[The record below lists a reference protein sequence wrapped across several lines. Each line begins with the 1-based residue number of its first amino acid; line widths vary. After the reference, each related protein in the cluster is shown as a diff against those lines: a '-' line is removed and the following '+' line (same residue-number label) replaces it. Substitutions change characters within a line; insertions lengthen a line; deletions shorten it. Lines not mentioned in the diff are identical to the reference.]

1 MKEKTM
7 PPSERLHSKEA
18 NVQEILEI
26 QHQLRDALR
35 EVTKELKDKLKPEEL
50 DAIEAEYQTLINLFE
65 TLKDGKIRIVL
76 FGKTNAGKSSVAN
89 SILGDDVYNV
99 DVGMG
104 AKVQADGII
113 DYGKWRVIDS
123 PGFMYSKSDD
133 DCAVQEIKRCHGRIF
148 VLDSEPFEPELKMFD
163 DVASFFEA
171 PTIIFFNKWDSVE
184 KSMPTKDREKIRQ
197 LVVQKMSKY
206 VEDPS
211 RDIIFGSAR
220 VYDAQLDK
228 FIRQDVPQLI
238 DRMYDTAG
246 DLGLVVNIINPAEKA
261 SSNITSRLYEVRQNA
276 ARRII
281 SSYATGC
288 AWGSLL
294 PYSSL
299 TSTPL
304 IIHNMNIAICKVM
317 GVNEEDT
324 LKAERISEVFWK
336 AIRESVGVETAWSTA
351 AILFAPFTF
360 GGSLLVGAI
369 GTAMEWDNNVLRVQV
384 VGEALLEYIQSD
396 FQPIGDVN
404 LFFENMR
411 QKIKDRDLYSKK

>member
-1 MKEKTM
+1 MPSSEK
-7 PPSERLHSKEA
+7 LHPKEA
-18 NVQEILEI
+18 NIQDILEI
-26 QHQLRDALR
+26 QNQLSEALR
-35 EVTKELKDKLKPEEL
+35 EVTRELQDKLKPEEL
-50 DAIEAEYQTLINLFE
+50 DAIKAEYQTLIELFE

-89 SILGDDVYNV
+89 SILGADVYNV
-99 DVGMG
+99 DIGMG

-133 DCAVQEIKRCHGRIF
+133 NCAVQEIKRCHGRIF
-148 VLDSEPFEPELKMFD
+148 VIDSEPFEPELRMFD
-163 DVASFFEA
+163 DVANFFEA
-171 PTIIFFNKWDSVE
+171 PTIVFFNKWDSVE
-184 KSMPTKDREKIRQ
+184 KSMPTKDREKVRQ

-211 RDIIFGSAR
+211 KDIIFGSAR
-220 VYDAQLDK
+220 TYDMQLDT
-228 FIRQDVPQLI
+228 FVRQGIPQLL

-246 DLGLVVNIINPAEKA
+246 DLGLVINIINPAEKV
-261 SSNITSRLYEVRQNA
+261 SSNITNRLFEVRQNA

-281 SSYATGC
+281 GSYATGC
-288 AWGSLL
+288 AWGSII

-317 GVNEEDT
+317 GVNEEDI
-324 LKAERISEVFWK
+324 LKAEKISDVFWK
-336 AIRESVGVETAWSTA
+336 AIRESVGVEAAWSTA
-351 AILFAPFTF
+351 AVLFAPFTF

-396 FQPIGDVN
+396 FQPISDVN

-411 QKIKDRDLYSKK
+411 RKIKERGLYLKK